1 MFFSM
6 KIYVHNFVPS
16 AAYLPALGTISDEV
30 SDCNVDQSVKTY
42 DLANRRL
49 SMQFDMDVFYSNP
62 NCSRAVNTHTLGY
75 DYATDGNTFTF
86 SIDVHTLFAALSVAY
101 KVNGPDSLKLFQQID
116 TVVSAAWFMGKQYDV
131 QRWYDPMNPQ
141 MEPMFCIGET
151 GVDVDTYNCVVA
163 AGGRLLATYPGLS
176 LLYFRSMRAYY
187 CFRPNPYAS
196 MGLFIM
202 MDMLGPVLPASE
214 C

>member
-1 MFFSM
+1 M
-6 KIYVHNFVPS
+6 PC
-16 AAYLPALGTISDEV
+16 AAYLDSGTVSDEV

-62 NCSRAVNTHTLGY
+62 NCSNAVNPHTLDY
-75 DYATDGNTFTF
+75 DYATDGITFSF

-101 KVNGPDSLKLFQQID
+101 KINGPDTLKLFQQID
-116 TVVSAAWFMGKQYDV
+116 TVVSGAWFMGKQYDV
-131 QRWYDPMNPQ
+131 QRWYDPMNSQ

-163 AGGRLLATYPGLS
+163 AGGQLTTDLPPVTLCFAPSFPVTAS
-176 LLYFRSMRAYY
+176 HAYGW
-187 CFRPNPYAS
+187 PIIHP
-196 MGLFIM
+196 
-202 MDMLGPVLPASE
+202 LGPYFPA
-214 C
+214 CL